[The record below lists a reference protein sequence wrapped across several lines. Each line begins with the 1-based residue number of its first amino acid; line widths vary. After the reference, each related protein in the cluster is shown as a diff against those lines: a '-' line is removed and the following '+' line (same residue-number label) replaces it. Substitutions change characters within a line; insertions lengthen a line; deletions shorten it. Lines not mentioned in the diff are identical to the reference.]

1 LILGRLLDGGVM
13 AVGGLRRPLLLLPL
27 LFPLTGLWR
36 KLIEAGGSKQPTRK
50 TTSYHYEW
58 LLVVFSSGST
68 SSMSGWVWYYLPKY
82 LLATV
87 MTLALQLVAKA
98 RTPTPYNCC

>member
-1 LILGRLLDGGVM
+1 
-13 AVGGLRRPLLLLPL
+13 
-27 LFPLTGLWR
+27 
-36 KLIEAGGSKQPTRK
+36 
-50 TTSYHYEW
+50 
-58 LLVVFSSGST
+58 
-68 SSMSGWVWYYLPKY
+68 MSGWVWYYLPKY